1 MRPRRFISPQ
11 ELGRSY
17 CQGATQL
24 TRRTRH
30 IPQRSATAFDLRIA
44 LAASRRKWAE
54 FNVTAGTDVRTKSS
68 LECEQCLAYGA
79 LVLDAGAYSL
89 TYEGCDIPVTYAEFL
104 LLSEMMH
111 HPTQVITLDRL
122 VRVLGEVQTR
132 AAVDASAGSIRTRIA
147 RLRAKLDLAG
157 LSCIKTMRRVGYGF
171 VPPSTSSVSTS

>member
-17 CQGATQL
+17 CQGATQQ

-44 LAASRRKWAE
+44 FAASGKGWAE
-54 FNVTAGTDVRTKSS
+54 YNVTTATHLMPQSS
-68 LECEQCLAYGA
+68 VEPEQRLAYGA

-111 HPTQVITLDRL
+111 HPTQVITLNRL

-132 AAVDASAGSIRTRIA
+132 AAVDASAGAIRTRIA

-157 LSCIKTMRRVGYGF
+157 LSCIKTMRCDA
-171 VPPSTSSVSTS
+171 